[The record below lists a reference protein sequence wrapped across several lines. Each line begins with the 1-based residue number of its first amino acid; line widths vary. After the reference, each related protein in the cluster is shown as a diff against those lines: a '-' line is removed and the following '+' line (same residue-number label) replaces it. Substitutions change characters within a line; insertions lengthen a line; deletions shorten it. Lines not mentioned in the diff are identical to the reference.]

1 MADPTATS
9 APPPQAP
16 AAGLEGVVVAE
27 SEISYVDGQAG
38 KLVYRG
44 YVIEDLAEHSTFEET
59 TALLLDG
66 DLPSRFELDELTE
79 KLVAERALDDRILDI
94 LRRVP
99 IDAEPMAVLRT
110 IVSAMGTVDPDA
122 LDNSPEATRRKA
134 IRLIAKFP
142 TIMAAFDRLRNGNE
156 PVAPREDLGHAANFL
171 YMLSG
176 KDPDPDDAHVMDVC
190 LILHA
195 EHGMNASTFSA
206 RVTAATLS
214 DIHSAITSAI
224 GTLKGPLHGGANQEV
239 MKMLLEIEEREV
251 KPADCVRGMLERKEK
266 VMGFGHRVYKTMDPR
281 APILRRFS
289 RDLGERAGQPQWFE
303 YSEEILETM
312 ASEKGIDPNVDF
324 FSASTYYALGI
335 PIDLFTPIFAIARIT
350 GWCTHVEAQYAHNRL
365 IRPRASAKRNAPP
378 APIAAASVS
387 VQMPV

>member
-1 MADPTATS
+1 MSDPTTTS
-9 APPPQAP
+9 TPPQAP

-44 YVIEDLAEHSTFEET
+44 YTIEDLAEHATFEET

-66 DLPSRFELDELTE
+66 ELPDRSRLDELTAA
-79 KLVAERALDDRILDI
+79 LAAERALDGRTMDV
-94 LRRVP
+94 LRKLP
-99 IDAEPMAVLRT
+99 EGAEPMAVLRT
-110 IVSAMGTVDPDA
+110 VVSAMGTTDPDA

-134 IRLIAKFP
+134 MRLIARFP
-142 TIMAAFDRLRNGNE
+142 TIVAGFDRLRNGEE
-156 PVAPREDLGHAANFL
+156 PVEPREDLGHSANFL

-176 KDPDPDDAHVMDVC
+176 KDPDTNDAHVMDVC

-214 DIHSAITSAI
+214 DIHSAVTSAI

-239 MKMLLEIEEREV
+239 MKMLLEIEERGIE
-251 KPADCVRGMLERKEK
+251 PAAYVREKLGRKEK
-266 VMGFGHRVYKTMDPR
+266 IMGFGHRVYKTMDPR

-289 RDLGERAGQPQWFE
+289 RDLTERAGQPE
-303 YSEEILETM
+303 LYRMSEEILETM

-335 PIDLFTPIFAIARIT
+335 RPDLFTPIFAIARIA

-365 IRPRASAKRNAPP
+365 IRPRAKYVGKKDLSYT
-378 APIAAASVS
+378 
-387 VQMPV
+387 PVEER

>member
-1 MADPTATS
+1 MADPTVTATL
-9 APPPQAP
+9 AAP

-38 KLVYRG
+38 KLIYRG
-44 YVIEDLAEHSTFEET
+44 YTIEDLAEHSTFEET

-66 DLPSRFELDELTE
+66 ELPGRKQLDDFTARLA
-79 KLVAERALDDRILDI
+79 AERALDERVLDLI
-94 LRRVP
+94 RAYP
-99 IDAEPMAVLRT
+99 SEAEPMAVLRT
-110 IVSAMGTVDPDA
+110 AVSSLGLVDSDA
-122 LDNSPEATRRKA
+122 GDNSPEATRRKA
-134 IRLIAKFP
+134 LRLIAQFP
-142 TIMAAFDRLRNGNE
+142 TIVAAFDRLRNGE
-156 PVAPREDLGHAANFL
+156 EAIPPREDLSHAANFL

-176 KDPDPDDAHVMDVC
+176 SVPDRDDAHVLDVC

-214 DIHSAITSAI
+214 DLHSAITSAT

-239 MKMLLEIEEREV
+239 MKMLLEVDERGVEPV
-251 KPADCVRGMLERKEK
+251 EYVREKLSRKEK

-289 RDLGERAGQPQWFE
+289 KDLTERAGQSRW
-303 YSEEILETM
+303 YRMSEEILEAM
-312 ASEKGIDPNVDF
+312 ATEKGIDPNVDF

-335 PIDLFTPIFAIARIT
+335 AIDLFTPIFAIARVS
-350 GWCTHVEAQYAHNRL
+350 GWAAHVEAQYANNRL
-365 IRPRASAKRNAPP
+365 IRPRAKYVGRRDLKYIPLSDR
-378 APIAAASVS
+378 
-387 VQMPV
+387 

>member
-1 MADPTATS
+1 MPDQTATS
-9 APPPQAP
+9 APPPEAP
-16 AAGLEGVVVAE
+16 AAGLEGIVVAE
-27 SEISYVDGQAG
+27 SDISYVDGQAG

-66 DLPSRFELDELTE
+66 ELPSRS
-79 KLVAERALDDRILDI
+79 ALDDLTASLEAERELDDRVMDL
-94 LRRVP
+94 LRKLP
-99 IDAEPMAVLRT
+99 SDAEPMAVLRT
-110 IVSAMGTVDPDA
+110 IVSAAGTVDPDT
-122 LDNSPEATRRKA
+122 LDGSAEATRRKA
-134 IRLIAKFP
+134 IRLIAAFP
-142 TIMAAFDRLRNGNE
+142 TIVAAFDRLRSGKE
-156 PVAPREDLGHAANFL
+156 PVAPRGDLGHSANFL

-176 KDPDPDDAHVMDVC
+176 REPDPEDARVMDVC

-239 MKMLLEIEEREV
+239 MKMLLEIQEQGVQVAEYVRE
-251 KPADCVRGMLERKEK
+251 KLGRKEK

-289 RDLGERAGQPQWFE
+289 RDLTERAGQPE
-303 YSEEILETM
+303 LYAMSEEILETM

-335 PIDLFTPIFAIARIT
+335 TPDLFTPIFAIARIS

-365 IRPRASAKRNAPP
+365 IRPRAKYVGKKGLSYTPLDQR
-378 APIAAASVS
+378 
-387 VQMPV
+387 